1 MRYKITVKFLM
12 FWCLFI
18 GIGAVYGSVCM
29 FIDPSG
35 ALLGMNDLL
44 KYFSVL
50 PFSDVL
56 FNDYI
61 FSGICLLIVNGLS
74 NLSSFYLLI
83 RGKKL
88 GIKLGTLF
96 GFTLMLWILI
106 QFIIFPR
113 NVLSISFFIF
123 GFIQFITGFM
133 TYVFYMQ
140 EREFVFDESCYK
152 NVGTEGEVLVVYF
165 SRMGYT
171 KKIAYSEAD
180 KVGGDILEIKTK
192 ERISGTLGFW
202 WCGRFGM
209 LRRGMPICD
218 LGVSLKLYKRVVIV
232 SPVWVFS
239 LCAPIR
245 EFCYKYSDDINS
257 YDLVLT
263 HFMKSK
269 FLGIYKEVCKILKSR
284 GFKFTSICVRF
295 GKIKKIYIKND

>member
-1 MRYKITVKFLM
+1 MIYLSILVFFL
-12 FWCLFI
+12 LVIFI
-18 GIGAVYGSVCM
+18 
-29 FIDPSG
+29 
-35 ALLGMNDLL
+35 
-44 KYFSVL
+44 
-50 PFSDVL
+50 

-133 TYVFYMQ
+133 TYVFYIQ

-165 SRMGYT
+165 SIMGYT

-180 KVGGDILEIKTK
+180 KVGGDILEIKTN

-202 WCGRFGM
+202 WCVRFGM
-209 LRRGMPICD
+209 
-218 LGVSLKLYKRVVIV
+218 
-232 SPVWVFS
+232 
-239 LCAPIR
+239 
-245 EFCYKYSDDINS
+245 
-257 YDLVLT
+257 
-263 HFMKSK
+263 
-269 FLGIYKEVCKILKSR
+269 
-284 GFKFTSICVRF
+284 
-295 GKIKKIYIKND
+295 IKKIYIKND